1 MIANT
6 HLASNVVL
14 DEEVLALVVEDDV
27 YLLGAWSTDVRP
39 EHDVVVGLSVH
50 VLLVHRTREYLHGKE
65 ATKVKRVELIK
76 AKTQDIKYNVWHAL
90 ESESKSCF
98 IYTIYYYTARLSVQI
113 IEQLCTHMQVQY
125 RCS

>member
-76 AKTQDIKYNVWHAL
+76 AKTQDIKYNAL
-90 ESESKSCF
+90 ESKSKSRF
-98 IYTIYYYTARLSVQI
+98 IYTSTQQDYL
-113 IEQLCTHMQVQY
+113 Y
-125 RCS
+125 R